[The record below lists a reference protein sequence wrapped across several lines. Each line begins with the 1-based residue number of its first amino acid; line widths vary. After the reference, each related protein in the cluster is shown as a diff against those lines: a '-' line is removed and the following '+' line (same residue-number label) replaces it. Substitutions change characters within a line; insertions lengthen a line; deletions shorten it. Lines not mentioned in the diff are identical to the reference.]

1 MPCRI
6 FPINNTPFGTC
17 PVPVGPPLGMVM
29 HSVVDHVFGDLIFP
43 TAAWECP
50 SLCILYGGVGVA
62 THPPTGRG
70 GSLGLRS

>member
-29 HSVVDHVFGDLIFP
+29 HSVVDHGFGDLIFP
-43 TAAWECP
+43 TAAGGCP
-50 SLCILYGGVGVA
+50 SLCSLYGEVGLPPP
-62 THPPTGRG
+62 HPLG
-70 GSLGLRS
+70 GGGL